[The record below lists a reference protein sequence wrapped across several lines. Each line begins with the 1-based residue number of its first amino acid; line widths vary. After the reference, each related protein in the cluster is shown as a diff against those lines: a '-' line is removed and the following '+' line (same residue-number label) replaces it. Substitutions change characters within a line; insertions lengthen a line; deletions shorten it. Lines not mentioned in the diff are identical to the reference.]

1 MKYSFRITF
10 SLFIALS
17 FAMSAFAQ
25 SSPRRIEIH
34 ARRFSFIPAEITVE
48 KGEPVSVATALEE
61 IRERDRR
68 DTEREVSPLVRAT
81 DAVLVDNTAMDVEET
96 ARLIVLLAHEREA
109 KLSKDAGAVA

>member
-48 KGEPVSVATALEE
+48 KGEPVTIALTSDDVSHSLVIEGLHINSKISKGRITDVTVTPE
-61 IRERDRR
+61 AIGDFKGKCGRFCGSGHGSMVFVVHVVER
-68 DTEREVSPLVRAT
+68 
-81 DAVLVDNTAMDVEET
+81 
-96 ARLIVLLAHEREA
+96 
-109 KLSKDAGAVA
+109 